1 MPLLSHGEVRDMR
14 RLIVAL
20 TAALLLT
27 VGSGTA
33 LAGTKWCVVDPII
46 TVDGRTSDVTVSFDE
61 SNLKAVL
68 APVTFRF
75 HVPSNSTASVSLPAS
90 PVAYVVEVLYDLP
103 ARAKRD
109 PATAT
114 VDTLVTAT
122 TTFAVYTVV
131 LLPRGNTVAV
141 TGASGA
147 TTTISYTL
155 R

>member
-1 MPLLSHGEVRDMR
+1 MR

-27 VGSGTA
+27 VSGGTA
-33 LAGTKWCVVDPII
+33 LAGTKWCAVDPII

-61 SNLKAVL
+61 AYILSVL
-68 APVTFRF
+68 PPVVFRF
-75 HVPSNSTASVSLPAS
+75 HVPSNSTARLSLPPS

-103 ARAKRD
+103 ARAKKD
-109 PATAT
+109 PVTVT

-122 TTFAVYTVV
+122 TTFVAYTVV
-131 LLPRGNTVAV
+131 QLPRGTIVSV
-141 TGASGA
+141 TGSSGA
-147 TTTISYTL
+147 ITTISYTV

>member
-1 MPLLSHGEVRDMR
+1 MR
-14 RLIVAL
+14 RLMIAL
-20 TAALLLT
+20 IAALLLT

-33 LAGTKWCVVDPII
+33 LAGSKWCVVDPVI

-68 APVTFRF
+68 APVMFRF
-75 HVPSNSTASVSLPAS
+75 HVPSNSTANVSLPPS
-90 PVAYVVEVLYDLP
+90 PVAYAVEVLYDLP
-103 ARAKRD
+103 ARARRD
-109 PATAT
+109 PATVT

-131 LLPRGNTVAV
+131 LLPRGNTVSV
-141 TGASGA
+141 SGSSGS

>member
-1 MPLLSHGEVRDMR
+1 MR
-14 RLIVAL
+14 RLLVAL

-27 VGSGTA
+27 VGGGTA
-33 LAGTKWCVVDPII
+33 LAGTKWCAVDPII

-61 SNLKAVL
+61 AYLLTVL
-68 APVTFRF
+68 PPVMFRF
-75 HVPSNSTASVSLPAS
+75 HVPSNSTATVTLPPS

-109 PATAT
+109 PATVT
-114 VDTLVTAT
+114 VDTLLTAT
-122 TTFAVYTVV
+122 ATFAMYTVV
-131 LLPRGNTVAV
+131 QLPRGNTITVL
-141 TGASGA
+141 GSSGS